1 MSNRVSQD
9 TFSGNM
15 DATSPAKAS
24 ISHYPIVYIRT
35 CRCLTVLI
43 MRCLFSLRAEFAL
56 ASVLVDSNVSTPYSF
71 DGNSGSNGSH
81 LID

>member
-35 CRCLTVLI
+35 CRCLTAI
-43 MRCLFSLRAEFAL
+43 MRCLFSLRAEFAF
-56 ASVLVDSNVSTPYSF
+56 ASVPVDSNVSTPYSF